1 MRIRRVR
8 VFGFRGVASADL
20 LVSRAAALV
29 GPNGCGKSTIVDAV
43 SLALGRPK
51 MVRQLTEHDFTGSSP
66 QPVSRLRVL
75 VTLVGFPTEDPNDHE
90 QWFRMGRGVEKWLDA
105 AGNEHTAPAA
115 GAELCVTIGFAAR
128 FDHDTL
134 DVETLRYFHHDDTI
148 VDPFDDDGS
157 VDVVPQK
164 LIAEIGYFV
173 LPARRTWDAVASFNS
188 DLFRRTVISSAGIPA
203 TTILAQRDQ
212 LRAPPSPVENAPEL
226 AALTAA
232 LNEQLGRLMLRAPK
246 FQLRVTAG
254 DSEAVLQALL
264 PHYVADQGPSLPAHR
279 HGTGLVSLQTIL
291 LLLEVGKGRRA
302 KGESFILALEEPE
315 LHLAPGVESR
325 LVAEALR
332 LADQVV
338 CTTHSPE
345 VARLFDPTAT
355 LVVSNENGTALGR
368 PLLSKPLTAVAQAW
382 ERKFYG
388 LSRGRVVSALMHP
401 FILVPEGR
409 LDNDWLAR
417 IASLGDR
424 EQAQVPPF
432 ACVYG
437 LAPTEDAKVAETVER
452 MRQLRERVV
461 ALVDGDKAG
470 DDYAKKLLTLARPP
484 SAIVQWP
491 TGWTIEDVVRW
502 IMEPGGGALLNSLQ
516 SELSHVTFASLDA
529 LRDLLRTE
537 NDQKKGT
544 TGLKQDHVSHE
555 AIVAVLEHEP
565 AVRAR
570 AADVCEA
577 LVRVALGSTAGCPRI
592 AQITA
597 AGTKPPHYR
606 FVP

>member
-1 MRIRRVR
+1 MRIRRIR
-8 VFGFRGVASADL
+8 VFGFRGVTSADIHVL
-20 LVSRAAALV
+20 RDAALV
-29 GPNGCGKSTIVDAV
+29 GPNGCGKSTIVDAL

-51 MVRQLTEHDFTGSSP
+51 MVRPLTEHDFAGSSP
-66 QPVSRLRVL
+66 DPSARIRVL
-75 VTLVGFPTEDPNDHE
+75 VTLIGFPKEDPENHD
-90 QWFRMGRGVEKWLDA
+90 QWFRMGRGVEKWIDP
-105 AGNEHTAPAA
+105 AGREHTMPTA
-115 GAELCVTIGFAAR
+115 GAELCITIGFAAR

-134 DVETLRYFHHDDTI
+134 EVETLRYFHHDEAI
-148 VDPFDDDGS
+148 VDPFDEDGG
-157 VDVVPQK
+157 VDVVPQR

-188 DLFRRTVISSAGIPA
+188 DLFRRTVIGSAGIPA
-203 TTILAQRDQ
+203 TAILKQRDQ
-212 LRAPPSPVENAPEL
+212 LRAPQSPVEDAPEL
-226 AALTAA
+226 VALSAA

-264 PHYVADQGPSLPAHR
+264 PHYAADQGPSLPAHR
-279 HGTGLVSLQTIL
+279 HGTGLVSLQTL
-291 LLLEVGKGRRA
+291 LLLLQVGKARRA

-345 VARLFDPTAT
+345 VARLFEATAT
-355 LVVSNENGTALGR
+355 LVVSNESGTAVGR
-368 PLLSKPLTAVAQAW
+368 PLLSTHLTAAAQAW

-388 LSRGRVVSALMHP
+388 PSRGRVVSALMHP
-401 FILVPEGR
+401 FVLVPEGR
-409 LDNDWLAR
+409 LDTDWLAR

-424 EQAQVPPF
+424 DQTHVPPF

-452 MRQLRERVV
+452 MRQLRDRVV
-461 ALVDGDKAG
+461 ALVDGDQAG
-470 DDYAKKLLTLARPP
+470 NEYAKKLATCARPP
-484 SAIVQWP
+484 SAIIQWP
-491 TGWTIEDVVRW
+491 AGWTIEDVVRW
-502 IMEPGGGALLNSLQ
+502 IMEPGGSTLLTSLRG
-516 SELSHVTFASLDA
+516 ELTHVKFDSLDA
-529 LRDLLRTE
+529 LRDLLRTV
-537 NDQKKGT
+537 NDQKAGT
-544 TGLKQDHVSHE
+544 IGLKQDHVSHE
-555 AIVAVLEHEP
+555 AIVAVLEHHD

-570 AADVCEA
+570 ASEVSEA
-577 LVRVALGSTAGCPRI
+577 LVRVAIGSTEGFARLAHVGGASTMTPL
-592 AQITA
+592 
-597 AGTKPPHYR
+597 YR

>member
-8 VFGFRGVASADL
+8 VLGFRGVMTADL
-20 LVSRAAALV
+20 LVSRATALV
-29 GPNGCGKSTIVDAV
+29 GANGCGKSTIVDAV

-51 MVRQLTEHDFTGSSP
+51 MVRQLTEHDFTGSCP
-66 QPVSRLRVL
+66 GPASRLRVL
-75 VTLVGFPTEDPNDHE
+75 VTLVGFPTEDPEAHDE
-90 QWFRMGRGVEKWLDA
+90 WFRMGRAVAKWIDT
-105 AGNEHTAPAA
+105 GGTEHASLTK
-115 GAELCVTIGFAAR
+115 GSELCVTIGFAAR

-134 DVETLRYFHHDDTI
+134 EVETLRYFHHDDTMD
-148 VDPFDDDGS
+148 DPFAHEGS
-157 VDVVPQK
+157 VDLVPQK
-164 LIAEIGYFV
+164 LIADIGYFV

-188 DLFRRTVISSAGIPA
+188 DLFRRTVVSSSGIPA
-203 TTILAQRDQ
+203 STILAQRDH
-212 LRAPPSPVENAPEL
+212 LREPQSKVEEAPEL
-226 AALTAA
+226 LT
-232 LNEQLGRLMLRAPK
+232 LTESINGQLSRLMLRAPK

-264 PHYVADQGPSLPAHR
+264 PHYVTDAGPSLPAHR
-279 HGTGLVSLQTIL
+279 HGTGLVSLQTLL
-291 LLLEVGKGRRA
+291 LLLEVGRSRR
-302 KGESFILALEEPE
+302 KNGQSFILALEEPE
-315 LHLAPGVESR
+315 LHLAPGIESR

-355 LVVSNENGTALGR
+355 LVVSNEGATAVGR
-368 PLLSKPLTAVAQAW
+368 PLLTTPLTAASKAW

-388 LSRGRVVSALMHP
+388 VSRARVVSALMHP
-401 FILVPEGR
+401 VVLVPEGR
-409 LDNDWLAR
+409 LDTDWLAR

-424 EQAQVPPF
+424 ELTQVPPF

-452 MRQLRERVV
+452 VGQLRNRVI

-470 DDYAKKLLTLARPP
+470 DDYAKSLLSLPSPP
-484 SAIVQWP
+484 SAVVQWP
-491 TGWTIEDVVRW
+491 ANWAIEDVVRW
-502 IMEPGGGALLNSLQ
+502 IMDPGGTPLLTTLQ
-516 SELSHVTFASLDA
+516 GELSHVTFASLDA

-537 NDQKKGT
+537 NNQKTGT
-544 TGLKQDHVSHE
+544 IGLKQDHVCHE
-555 AIVAVLEHEP
+555 VIIATLEHES

-570 AADVCEA
+570 AAEVCEA
-577 LVRVALGSTAGCPRI
+577 LVRVALGNTTGCARLK
-592 AQITA
+592 QVNG
-597 AGTKPPHYR
+597 AGTTPPHYA

>member
-8 VFGFRGVASADL
+8 VFGFRGVTNADL

-51 MVRQLTEHDFTGSSP
+51 MVRPLTEHDFAGSSP
-66 QPVSRLRVL
+66 DPAARLRVL
-75 VTLVGFPTEDPNDHE
+75 VTLVGFPTEDPKDHE
-90 QWFRMGRGVEKWLDA
+90 QWFRMGRAVEKWIDP
-105 AGNEHTAPAA
+105 AGNELTAPKD

-134 DVETLRYFHHDDTI
+134 EVDTLRYFHHDDGV
-148 VDPFDDDGS
+148 VDPFDDEGS
-157 VDVVPQK
+157 ADVVPQK
-164 LIAEIGYFV
+164 LIAEIGYYV

-203 TTILAQRDQ
+203 KTILAQRDQ

-232 LNEQLGRLMLRAPK
+232 LNDQLGRLMLRAPK

-264 PHYVADQGPSLPAHR
+264 PHYAADQGPSLPAHR
-279 HGTGLVSLQTIL
+279 HGTGLVSLQTLL

-315 LHLAPGVESR
+315 LHLAPGIESR

-345 VARLFDPTAT
+345 VARLFDATAT
-355 LVVSNENGTALGR
+355 LVVSNENGTAVGR
-368 PLLSKPLTAVAQAW
+368 ALLSTPLTAAAQAW

-388 LSRGRVVSALMHP
+388 LSRARVVSALMHP
-401 FILVPEGR
+401 FVLVPEGR
-409 LDNDWLAR
+409 LDTDWLAR

-424 EQAQVPPF
+424 EQTQVPPF

-437 LAPTEDAKVAETVER
+437 LAPTEDARVADTVGR
-452 MRQLRERVV
+452 MRQLRDRVV

-470 DDYAKKLLTLARPP
+470 DDYAKKLVALSPAP
-484 SAIVQWP
+484 SAIIQWP

-502 IMEPGGGALLNSLQ
+502 IMEPGGAALLASLQ
-516 SELSHVTFASLDA
+516 GELSHVTFASLDA

-537 NDQKKGT
+537 NDQKKST

-555 AIVAVLEHEP
+555 VIVAALEHDA
-565 AVRAR
+565 AVRGR
-570 AADVCEA
+570 AAEVCEA
-577 LVRVALGSTAGCPRI
+577 LVRIALANTAGCPRI
-592 AQITA
+592 AQVNAT
-597 AGTKPPHYR
+597 GTMPPHYR